1 LELDAEDGG
10 LSLEASVGTLVHRC
24 LELIAKQGL
33 AEWSA
38 ERAGGLLAAWRRWL
52 LGQGHGA
59 SEAENGA
66 AEAVATV
73 CAALAAESGRW
84 VLADHPQAGAEQAW
98 SSRDGDLAVNHVI
111 DRTFVAGGCRWIIDY
126 KTVRLPETELAQR
139 AETYRPQLERYAR
152 LFRDDPLP
160 VRMAIYFPLQGRLL
174 ELAAAEG
181 P

>member
-1 LELDAEDGG
+1 
-10 LSLEASVGTLVHRC
+10 
-24 LELIAKQGL
+24 
-33 AEWSA
+33 
-38 ERAGGLLAAWRRWL
+38 
-52 LGQGHGA
+52 
-59 SEAENGA
+59 
-66 AEAVATV
+66 
-73 CAALAAESGRW
+73 
-84 VLADHPQAGAEQAW
+84 VLTDHPQGGAEQAW

-111 DRTFVAGGCRWIIDY
+111 DRTFVVDGCRWIIDY